1 METRLEEKLIEC
13 LSALDQ
19 GESIDQ
25 VLARYPDDAPQL
37 RRLLLTAQALPSL
50 RLEPSEATKLKSRE
64 AFLKQASTL
73 RQSKRRTFGL
83 VPRLATTLAALI
95 LLSIVASAGAVAASS
110 AARPGDPLYGLKRT
124 VENARLALSPD
135 DNARKALAAQF
146 DQTRIDEIVSLV
158 GDKRTEAVD
167 FSGTIESIQ
176 TSTWTIASVNVTVN
190 STTDIKGTP
199 ALGAHA
205 HVLGE
210 TEDNGV
216 VASQIEIQ
224 AIGQPPID
232 NSSIPA
238 VEDTPA
244 PTPTEPRPSATPT
257 PEATQVPE
265 ATHVPEPTQKP
276 EATQAPEPTQA
287 PEATH
292 APEPTQAPDATD
304 VPEATHA
311 PTPTQ
316 VPETTH
322 SPQTTQVPEATHPP
336 DPTKAPEPTDS
347 PPSMEVDSSGV
358 VQAIGTQSW
367 TINGLVIQVTA
378 ATKIDNGL
386 AIGQYAKVKA

>member
-1 METRLEEKLIEC
+1 METRLEAKLIEC

-50 RLEPSEATKLKSRE
+50 RLEPSEAMKLKSRE
-64 AFLKQASTL
+64 AFLKQASAL

-83 VPRLATTLAALI
+83 LPRLATALAALI

-135 DNARKALAAQF
+135 DNTRQALAAQF

-158 GDKRTEAVD
+158 SDKRTEAVD
-167 FSGTIESIQ
+167 FSGTIESLQ
-176 TSTWTIASVNVTVN
+176 TSTWIIDRVNVIVN

-210 TEDNGV
+210 TKDNGV

-224 AIGQPPID
+224 AAGKPPVD
-232 NSSIPA
+232 NTSIPA

-244 PTPTEPRPSATPT
+244 PTPTEPRPSTTPTQT

-265 ATHVPEPTQKP
+265 ATHVPEPTQRP
-276 EATQAPEPTQA
+276 EATQSPEPTQAPEPTHAPEPTQA
-287 PEATH
+287 PEAT
-292 APEPTQAPDATD
+292 DA
-304 VPEATHA
+304 PEATRT

-316 VPETTH
+316 VPEATH
-322 SPQTTQVPEATHPP
+322 SPEPTQVPEATHAP

-347 PPSMEVDSSGV
+347 PTSIEVGSSGV
-358 VQAIGTQSW
+358 VQTIGTQSW

-378 ATKIDNGL
+378 AMKIDSSL
-386 AIGQYAKVKA
+386 AI